1 MYFDRRYRL
10 QFKEYGRNPL
20 KYIVSYTI
28 RRIEEMFRRNLRI
41 SRSTVVHF
49 ADSLQ
54 EGPQCPVFPTTYH
67 GLEIQL
73 FLCLYLRHI

>member
-1 MYFDRRYRL
+1 
-10 QFKEYGRNPL
+10 
-20 KYIVSYTI
+20 
-28 RRIEEMFRRNLRI
+28 MFRRNLRI